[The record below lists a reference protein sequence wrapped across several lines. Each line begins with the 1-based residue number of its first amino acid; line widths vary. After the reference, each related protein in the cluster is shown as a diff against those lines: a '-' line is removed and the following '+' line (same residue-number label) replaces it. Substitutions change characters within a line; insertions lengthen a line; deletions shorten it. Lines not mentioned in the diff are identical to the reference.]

1 MKKGAAMNIVIF
13 HNPNCGTSRNVVK
26 IVKDAGY
33 YPNVVEYLGAGW
45 TIPQLQT
52 LFATAGMT
60 AHAALRVSKTPAEEM
75 GLTSPEVTEEQLLEA
90 MVAHPILVN
99 RPFVACKGQVR
110 LCRPSGE
117 VLSLLKQWPPAPYAK
132 EDGSL
137 LIDADGL
144 PLKGA

>member
-1 MKKGAAMNIVIF
+1 MNIVIF
-13 HNPNCGTSRNVVK
+13 HNPNCGTSRNVVQ

-33 YPNVVEYLGAGW
+33 TPNVIEYLTSGW
-45 TIPQLQT
+45 SIPQLQT
-52 LFATAGMT
+52 LFSTAGIT
-60 AHAALRVSKTPAEEM
+60 THEALRVSKTPAEEM
-75 GLTSPEVTEEQLLEA
+75 GLTSPDVTEQQLLEA
-90 MVAHPILVN
+90 MVAHPVLVN

-110 LCRPSGE
+110 LCRPSSE

-144 PLKGA
+144 IVKEA

>member
-1 MKKGAAMNIVIF
+1 MNIVIF
-13 HNPNCGTSRNVVK
+13 HNPNCGTSRNVVQ

-33 YPNVVEYLGAGW
+33 TPNVIEYLTAGW

-52 LFATAGMT
+52 LFATAGIK
-60 AHAALRVSKTPAEEM
+60 AHEALRLSKTPAEEM
-75 GLTSPEVTEEQLLEA
+75 GLTSPDVTEQQILEA

-137 LIDADGL
+137 LIDADGV
-144 PLKGA
+144 PVKAS

>member
-1 MKKGAAMNIVIF
+1 MNIVIF
-13 HNPNCGTSRNVVK
+13 HNPNCGTSRNVVQ

-33 YPNVVEYLGAGW
+33 IPNIIEYLTVGW
-45 TIPQLQT
+45 SIPQLQT
-52 LFATAGMT
+52 LFATSGIT
-60 AHAALRVSKTPAEEM
+60 AHQALRLSKTPAEEM
-75 GLTSPEVTEEQLLEA
+75 GLTSPDMTEQQILEA

-137 LIDADGL
+137 LIDADGV
-144 PLKGA
+144 PVKAA

>member
-1 MKKGAAMNIVIF
+1 MNIVIF

-33 YPNVVEYLGAGW
+33 TPNIIEYLEAGW
-45 TIPQLQT
+45 SISQLKT
-52 LFATAGMT
+52 LFSKAGIT
-60 AHAALRVSKTPAEEM
+60 AHEALRVSKTSAEEM
-75 GLTSPEVTEEQLLEA
+75 GLTAPEVTEQQLLAA
-90 MVAHPILVN
+90 MATNPILVN

-117 VLSLLKQWPPAPYAK
+117 VLSILKQWPPVPHYK

-137 LIDADGL
+137 LIDADGVL
-144 PLKGA
+144 VKDA

>member
-1 MKKGAAMNIVIF
+1 MNIVIF
-13 HNPNCGTSRNVVK
+13 HNPNCGTSRNVVQ

-33 YPNVVEYLGAGW
+33 IPNVIEYLTAGW
-45 TIPQLQT
+45 SIPQLQT
-52 LFATAGMT
+52 LFATAGIT
-60 AHAALRVSKTPAEEM
+60 AHQALRLSKTPAKEM
-75 GLTSPEVTEEQLLEA
+75 GLTSPDMTEQQILEA
-90 MVAHPILVN
+90 MVAQPILVN

-144 PLKGA
+144 LVKGA

>member
-1 MKKGAAMNIVIF
+1 MNIVIF
-13 HNPNCGTSRNVVK
+13 HNPNCGTSRNVVQ

-33 YPNVVEYLGAGW
+33 IPNVIEYLTAGW
-45 TIPQLQT
+45 SIPQLQT
-52 LFATAGMT
+52 LFATAGIT
-60 AHAALRVSKTPAEEM
+60 AHQALRLSKTPAEEM
-75 GLTSPEVTEEQLLEA
+75 GLTSPDMTEQQILEA

-144 PLKGA
+144 LVKGA

>member
-1 MKKGAAMNIVIF
+1 MNIVIF

-26 IVKDAGY
+26 IIKDAGY
-33 YPNVVEYLGAGW
+33 TPNIVEYLEAGW
-45 TIPQLQT
+45 SLAQLKT
-52 LFATAGMT
+52 LFSKAGIT
-60 AHAALRVSKTPAEEM
+60 AHEALRVSKTPAEEM
-75 GLTSPEVTEEQLLEA
+75 GLTAPEVTEQQLLEA

-117 VLSLLKQWPPAPYAK
+117 VLSILKQWPPVPHYK

-137 LIDADGL
+137 LIDADGVL
-144 PLKGA
+144 VKGA

>member
-1 MKKGAAMNIVIF
+1 MNIVIF
-13 HNPNCGTSRNVVK
+13 HNPNCGTSRNVVQ

-33 YPNVVEYLGAGW
+33 TPNVIAYLTSGW
-45 TIPQLQT
+45 SIPQLQT
-52 LFATAGMT
+52 LFSTAGIT
-60 AHAALRVSKTPAEEM
+60 SHKALRISKTPAKEM
-75 GLTSPEVTEEQLLEA
+75 GLTSPNVTEQQLLEA

-137 LIDADGL
+137 LIDANGL
-144 PLKGA
+144 LIKGA